1 MSRNS
6 GVMIQSVARALE
18 ILECFDDSTEVL
30 GISEIAERMN
40 LSKSTVFGLV
50 STLHKKG
57 YLEQDVVD
65 KRYKLGIR
73 LFELGHL
80 YSLRLNIINEAMP
93 YCEKLSQKY
102 NATVH
107 IGTRD
112 GNEIIYIAKVNR
124 PDSFVVFSQVGKR
137 APLYCT
143 GVGKGILAFLDEQE
157 IRDYAYQTKYIKY
170 TDNTI
175 SNATALINEL
185 EKIRINGYSTDSEE
199 IVPGL
204 RCVSAP
210 IFDRNKKPIAAISL
224 SMIGNAMNDESVE
237 IISKELMS
245 VTNQISR
252 RLGYQT

>member
-1 MSRNS
+1 MSRNG
-6 GVMIQSVARALE
+6 GVMVQSVARALE
-18 ILECFDDSTEVL
+18 ILECFDESTEIL

-50 STLHKKG
+50 NTLLNKG

-93 YCEKLSQKY
+93 YCEKLSKKY

-107 IGTRD
+107 IGTRYA
-112 GNEIIYIAKVNR
+112 NEIIYIAKVDR
-124 PDSFVVFSQVGKR
+124 PDSFVIFSQVGKR

-157 IRDYAYQTKYIKY
+157 IRDYADQTTYIKY
-170 TDNTI
+170 TGNTI
-175 SNATALINEL
+175 TNATDLINEL
-185 EKIRINGYSTDSEE
+185 EKIRKIGYSTDNEE

-224 SMIGNAMNDESVE
+224 SMIGNTMNDESIE
-237 IISKELMS
+237 IISKELIS
-245 VTNQISR
+245 VVIHISL
-252 RLGYQT
+252 RLGYHT

>member
-1 MSRNS
+1 MSRNG
-6 GVMIQSVARALE
+6 GVMVQSVARALE
-18 ILECFDDSTEVL
+18 ILECFDESTEIL

-50 STLHKKG
+50 NTLLNKG

-80 YSLRLNIINEAMP
+80 YSLRLNIITEAMP
-93 YCEKLSQKY
+93 YCEKLSKKY

-107 IGTRD
+107 IGTRYA
-112 GNEIIYIAKVNR
+112 NEIIYIAKVDR
-124 PDSFVVFSQVGKR
+124 PDSFVIFSQVGKR

-143 GVGKGILAFLDEQE
+143 GVGKGILAFLDEHE
-157 IRDYAYQTKYIKY
+157 IKDYANQTKYIKY
-170 TDNTI
+170 TDHTI
-175 SNATALINEL
+175 SNANDLIKEL
-185 EKIRINGYSTDSEE
+185 DKIRKIGYSTDNEE

-210 IFDRNKKPIAAISL
+210 IFDRNKKPIAAISV
-224 SMIGNAMNDESVE
+224 SMIGNAMKEDRIEN
-237 IISKELMS
+237 ISKDIIN
-245 VTNQISR
+245 VANQISR
-252 RLGYQT
+252 RLGYQS